1 MGSQQLIVD
10 TQTSSSS
17 VVTMNTLLLLS
28 LIILLTGSQ
37 ASPSPK
43 ERLKVKYKI
52 RTGTNGDVEKQKIT
66 EEILRSEAE
75 TLNNLVEIEREEA
88 DVVNNYRSLV
98 TGVIGQLERAARAQ
112 DLTIGDL
119 VFDIVKEVVAET
131 ISGLFS
137 RGLGLGTARN
147 GGENF
152 SFFSTIMNAV
162 TKVASGSKSC

>member
-1 MGSQQLIVD
+1 MGLD
-10 TQTSSSS
+10 HKLPP
-17 VVTMNTLLLLS
+17 VTMKSPAVLLISLL
-28 LIILLTGSQ
+28 ILVTGNE
-37 ASPSPK
+37 ASPK

-52 RTGTNGDVEKQKIT
+52 RTGNNGDVEKQKIN
-66 EEILRSEAE
+66 EEILRSETE
-75 TLNNLVEIEREEA
+75 TLNNLVQAERQEKEA
-88 DVVNNYRSLV
+88 VNNYRTVV

-152 SFFSTIMNAV
+152 SIVSSVMRAV
-162 TKVASGSKSC
+162 SKVVSGGGAC